1 MGNEYRLVEVDSK
14 KMIREF
20 LRFPS
25 VLYKNDKNWI
35 RPLDEDIE
43 KIFDP
48 SKNKLL
54 RKGEAIR
61 WLLQNEKQKTVG
73 RMAAFY
79 ESSTVKQNEFATG
92 GIGFFD
98 CIDDQK
104 AANTMFDT
112 AKTWLQEKGLEAM
125 DGPINF
131 GSREQFWGCLSEG
144 FYEPIH
150 NMPYNFKYYNSLFT
164 NYGFKNYFNQLTFH
178 MSLIPGIMDPVIYE
192 KGKRIRKQEGYEFRL
207 IDTNKLEDF
216 SEDFMTV
223 FNEAWAKFPGVKT
236 VNKKQVV
243 STFKKMKPIIDRRIM
258 IFGYYKNRPIS
269 FYLMIPDLY
278 QVTKKFNGKFH
289 LLNKLRLLFDLKV
302 RKVSTRTL
310 GLIFGVVPDFQNKG
324 VADGMILAFE
334 DEVAKPGFQY
344 TDLEMNWIGDFN
356 TTMIKLIEY
365 IGGKVKKT
373 HITYRYLFDR
383 DKTFERAKKLN

>member
-1 MGNEYRLVEVDSK
+1 MENQLVEVNSK
-14 KMIREF
+14 KAIRDF
-20 LRFPS
+20 LHFPS

-48 SKNKLL
+48 LKNKLL
-54 RKGEAIR
+54 KKGGITR
-61 WLLQNEKQKTVG
+61 WLLLNHKQEIIG
-73 RMAAFY
+73 RIAAFY
-79 ESSTVKQNEFATG
+79 EYSGAEKNEVRAG

-98 CIDDQK
+98 CINNQN
-104 AANTMFDT
+104 AANTLFDT
-112 AKTWLQEKGLEAM
+112 AKQWLQKKGMEAM

-131 GSREQFWGCLSEG
+131 GSREQFWGCLAEG
-144 FYEPIH
+144 FFEPIH
-150 NMPYNFKYYNSLFT
+150 NMPYNYNYYNTLFE

-178 MSLIPGIMDPVIYE
+178 ISLIPGIMDPVIYE
-192 KGKRIRKQEGYEFRL
+192 KGKRIRKEEGFEFRL
-207 IDTNKLEDF
+207 FNPNKLEDF
-216 SEDFMTV
+216 SEDFMKV
-223 FNEAWAKFPGVKT
+223 FNEAWAKFPGVKE
-236 VNKKQVV
+236 VSKKQVV
-243 STFKKMKPIIDRRIM
+243 STFKKMKPIIDPRIM

-278 QVTKKFNGKFH
+278 QITRKFNGKFH
-289 LLNKLRLLFDLKV
+289 LLNKLRLLFDLKA
-302 RKVSTRTL
+302 RKVSTRAV

-324 VADGMILAFE
+324 VADGMILTFE
-334 DEVAKPGFQY
+334 DEVAKKGFQY

-365 IGGKVKKT
+365 IGGKVRKT

-383 DKTFERAKKLN
+383 NKTFERAKKLN

>member
-1 MGNEYRLVEVDSK
+1 MEIGYRLIEVGSK
-14 KMIREF
+14 KTIQEF
-20 LRFPS
+20 LYFPS
-25 VLYKNDKNWI
+25 RLYKKDKNWI

-48 SKNKLL
+48 KKNKLL

-61 WLLQNEKQKTVG
+61 WLLQNEKQETVG
-73 RMAAFY
+73 RIAAFY
-79 ESSTVKQNEFATG
+79 ESLTAKKDEVPTG

-98 CIDDQK
+98 CINNQK
-104 AANTMFDT
+104 AANTLFDK
-112 AKTWLQEKGLEAM
+112 AKDWLQNKGLEAM

-144 FYEPIH
+144 FFEPIH
-150 NMPYNFKYYNSLFT
+150 NMPYNFNYYNALFT

-178 MSLIPGIMDPVIYE
+178 TPLKPGIMDPVIYE
-192 KGKRIRKQEGYEFRL
+192 KGKRIRKQDGFEFKL
-207 IDTNKLEDF
+207 IDTNNLEQF

-236 VNKKQVV
+236 VSKRQVV
-243 STFKKMKPIIDRRIM
+243 STFKKMKPIIDSRIM
-258 IFGYYKNRPIS
+258 VFGYYQNRPIS

-289 LLNKLRLLFDLKV
+289 LFNKLRLLFDLKV
-302 RKVSTRTL
+302 RKVSTRVV

-324 VADGMILAFE
+324 VADGMILTFE
-334 DEVAKPGFQY
+334 DEVAKAGFQY

-356 TTMIKLIEY
+356 PTMIKLIEY
-365 IGGKVKKT
+365 IGGTVRKT
-373 HITYRYLFDR
+373 HITYRYFFDR
-383 DKTFERAKKLN
+383 NKTFQRAKKLN

>member
-1 MGNEYRLVEVDSK
+1 MKANYRLIEIRSK
-14 KMIREF
+14 SNIKEF
-20 LRFPS
+20 LRFPAR
-25 VLYKNDKNWI
+25 LYKEDKNYI

-43 KIFDP
+43 KTFDP

-54 RKGEAIR
+54 KRGEIIR
-61 WLLQNEKQKTVG
+61 WLLQDENQQTIG

-79 ESSTVKQNEFATG
+79 ERGHTKKDEIPTG

-98 CIDDQK
+98 CINNQK
-104 AANTMFDT
+104 AANTLFDA
-112 AKTWLQEKGLEAM
+112 AKSWLLQKGMEAM

-144 FYEPIH
+144 FYEPIY
-150 NMPYNFKYYNSLFT
+150 NMPYNFKYYNTLFE

-178 MSLIPGIMDPVIYE
+178 MSLRPGIMDPVIYQ
-192 KGKRIRKQEGYEFRL
+192 KGKAIRKENGFEFRL
-207 IDTNKLEDF
+207 YDPAKIEQF

-223 FNEAWAKFPGVKT
+223 FNEAWSKFPGVKPIQ
-236 VNKKQVV
+236 KAQVV
-243 STFKKMKPIIDRRIM
+243 ALFKKMKPIIDPRIM
-258 IFGYYKNRPIS
+258 IFGYYRNRPIS
-269 FYLMIPDLY
+269 FYIMIPDLF
-278 QVTKKFNGKFH
+278 QVIKKFNGKSH
-289 LLNKLRLLFDLKV
+289 LFNQLRLLFELKI
-302 RKVSTRTL
+302 RKVSTRAV

-324 VADGMILAFE
+324 VADGMILTFE

-365 IGGKVKKT
+365 IGGKVRKT

-383 DKTFERAKKLN
+383 SKTFERAKKLN

>member
-79 ESSTVKQNEFATG
+79 ESSTVKQNELATG

-112 AKTWLQEKGLEAM
+112 AKTWLQEKGFEAM

-144 FYEPIH
+144 FFEPIH

-207 IDTNKLEDF
+207 INTNKLEDF

-324 VADGMILAFE
+324 VADGMILTFE
-334 DEVAKPGFQY
+334 DEVAKAGFQY

-365 IGGKVKKT
+365 IGGKVRKT
-373 HITYRYLFDR
+373 HITYRYLFNR

>member
-1 MGNEYRLVEVDSK
+1 MGVAYKLIEVDSK
-14 KMIREF
+14 KKIGEF

-25 VLYKNDKNWI
+25 HLYKNDKNWI

-48 SKNKLL
+48 SKNKFLK
-54 RKGEAIR
+54 KGEARR
-61 WLLQNEKQKTVG
+61 WLLQNEKQETVG
-73 RMAAFY
+73 RLAAFY
-79 ESSTVKQNEFATG
+79 ESSTAKKNELVTG

-98 CIDDQK
+98 CIDNQK
-104 AANTMFDT
+104 AANTLFDA
-112 AKTWLQEKGLEAM
+112 AKNWLQKEGIEAI

-131 GSREQFWGCLSEG
+131 GSREQFWGCLAEG

-150 NMPYNFKYYNSLFT
+150 NMPYNFKYYNTLFE

-178 MSLIPGIMDPVIYE
+178 MSLVPGIMDPVIYE
-192 KGKRIRKQEGYEFRL
+192 KGKRIRKQKGYEFRL

-216 SEDFMTV
+216 AEDFMIV
-223 FNEAWAKFPGVKT
+223 FNEAWAKFPGVK
-236 VNKKQVV
+236 VISKKQAL
-243 STFKKMKPIIDRRIM
+243 SGFKKMKPIIDRRIM
-258 IFGYYKNRPIS
+258 IFGYYENRPIS
-269 FYLMIPDLY
+269 FYLMIPDLF

-289 LLNKLRLLFDLKV
+289 LINKLRLLFDLKV
-302 RKVSTRTL
+302 RKVSTRAV

-324 VADGMILAFE
+324 VADGMILTFE
-334 DEVAKPGFQY
+334 DEVAKKGFEY
-344 TDLEMNWIGDFN
+344 TDLEMNWVGDFN

-365 IGGKVKKT
+365 IGGKVRKT

-383 DKTFERAKKLN
+383 DKTFERARKLN